1 MYLEYYQLVQK
12 PFQVNTDP
20 SFLWF
25 GEKHKEALATLKY
38 GIRENKG
45 FLLLT
50 GDVGAGKTTIVQALL
65 KGLNENELAVVI
77 HDPIMEPLDF
87 LNYVAKSFGLSGNF
101 KTKSAFLNAFGD
113 FLNTSYYQGKRVI
126 LIIDECQ
133 LLTSKLLSEIRLF
146 LNFENKGNTLINV
159 FFVGQLEFNDI
170 LLSPENKATLQ
181 RIAIN
186 YNIKPL
192 SIKETEKYIEHRLAV
207 AGTNRKI
214 FKSNAIR
221 EIFQFSKGFPR
232 LINIIAD
239 RALLTGYINSDK
251 QIKKSIIRE
260 CAAELD
266 ISLSSQAALKKNQ
279 KK

>member
-1 MYLEYYQLVQK
+1 V
-12 PFQVNTDP
+12 VV
-20 SFLWF
+20 
-25 GEKHKEALATLKY
+25 
-38 GIRENKG
+38 EN
-45 FLLLT
+45 
-50 GDVGAGKTTIVQALL
+50 IV
-65 KGLNENELAVVI
+65 LNAFS
-77 HDPIMEPLDF
+77 DF
-87 LNYVAKSFGLSGNF
+87 LNK
-101 KTKSAFLNAFGD
+101 
-113 FLNTSYYQGKRVI
+113 SYYQGKRVI

-133 LLTSKLLSEIRLF
+133 LLTPSLLSEIRLF

-159 FFVGQLEFNDI
+159 FFVGQLEFNDM

-192 SIKETEKYIEHRLAV
+192 SMKEIEKYIEHRLAV

-214 FKSNAIR
+214 FKPSAVR
-221 EIFQFSKGFPR
+221 EIFHFSKGFPR
-232 LINIIAD
+232 RINIIAD

-251 QIKKSIIRE
+251 HIKKGIIKE

-266 ISLSSQAALKKNQ
+266 ISLSSQAVLKKNQ